1 MIPFVV
7 KRKKSNEKY
16 QFELEKLTQSIEIKQ
31 QELDIVIQA
40 INNSKR
46 AEKEQ
51 IEEISQRIQQLQ
63 SAEDEINKNI
73 FYNQQKERELFSK
86 VSELRATKNEIEC
99 NIENDQRLAKQSVQA
114 VYDTAYE
121 NMTKQ
126 LDDLS
131 EKFSQK
137 YEDCANEYNQ
147 EYENMLSD
155 YTGVFLKL
163 SSELQEQLQQAK
175 DELAQERKI
184 VNCAI
189 EANKREDEKRLSTN
203 KYKIFI
209 QSADMAEIKRLKD
222 LIPYMRNSRPISKII
237 WEVYF
242 RSPTNDLISRV
253 LGPGTHCGIYKLTN
267 LLDHKIYIGQ
277 SVDIAERW
285 KQHIKCG
292 LGIDTPQNNKLYKAM
307 LTDGVENFSFELLE
321 ECDRASLNAQEIY
334 WIDFYKS
341 QDYGYNM
348 TKGGS

>member
-16 QFELEKLTQSIEIKQ
+16 QIELNGLIQNIEAKQ

-51 IEEISQRIQQLQ
+51 IEEIGQRIQKLQ
-63 SAEDEINKNI
+63 SAEEEINKNI
-73 FYNQQKERELFSK
+73 LYNQQEERELFSK
-86 VSELRATKNEIEC
+86 VSELRATRKEIESG
-99 NIENDQRLAKQSVQA
+99 IENDQRLAKQSVEA
-114 VYDTAYE
+114 VYNTAYE
-121 NMTKQ
+121 SMTKR
-126 LDDLS
+126 LDELS
-131 EKFSQK
+131 EEFSQK
-137 YEDCANEYNQ
+137 YENCANEYNQ
-147 EYENMLSD
+147 EYEIMLQD
-155 YTGVFLKL
+155 YTQNFLK
-163 SSELQEQLQQAK
+163 SISKLQEQLQQAEK
-175 DELAQERKI
+175 ELAQERKI

-189 EANKREDEKRLSTN
+189 EASKREEEKRLSSN

-209 QSADMAEIKRLKD
+209 QPTDTTEIKRLKE

-242 RSPTNDLISRV
+242 RSPTNDMILRV
-253 LGPGTHCGIYKLTN
+253 LGPGIHCGIYKLTN
-267 LLDHKIYIGQ
+267 LLDHKVYIGQ
-277 SVDIAERW
+277 SVDVAERW

-307 LTDGVENFSFELLE
+307 LADGVENFSFEMLQ